1 MKSFTIAQLRKK
13 RIIYYVVEGRP
24 GAMGTAQAS
33 EVGEEFEAVRVTRE
47 NAAGQLV
54 ILCDHASNFV
64 PDEFGSLGLGAA
76 DLARHIAW
84 DPGALPVARLMAER
98 LDAVLV
104 ESGVSRL
111 VVDCNRA
118 CDARDLVPA
127 ISEATAVPGNLA
139 IDAEERT
146 RRIALAHTPFHAAV
160 DRVLAGREAACR
172 GAAVISV
179 HTFTPVYNGVKRPWH
194 VGILHDDDERLA
206 GPMLEALS
214 QLDGVAVGDN
224 QPYSPADGVYY
235 SLERHA
241 RARGLPCAMI
251 EIRNDEVA
259 TAAGQTLWADRLV
272 AVLARTGYAA

>member
-1 MKSFTIAQLRKK
+1 
-13 RIIYYVVEGRP
+13 
-24 GAMGTAQAS
+24 MGTAQAS

-47 NAAGQLV
+47 DAAGQLV

-160 DRVLAGREAACR
+160 DRVLAGREAAGR

-214 QLDGVAVGDN
+214 QFDGVAVGDN

-241 RARGLPCAMI
+241 RTRGLPCAMI
-251 EIRNDEVA
+251 EIRNDEVV
-259 TAAGQTLWADRLV
+259 TAEGQTLWADRLA
-272 AVLARTGYAA
+272 AVLAQTGYAA